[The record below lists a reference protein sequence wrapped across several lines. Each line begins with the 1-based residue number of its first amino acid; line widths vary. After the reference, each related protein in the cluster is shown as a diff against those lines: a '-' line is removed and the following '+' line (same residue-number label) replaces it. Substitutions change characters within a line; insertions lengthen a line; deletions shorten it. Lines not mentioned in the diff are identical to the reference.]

1 MRVIAALLLLVAV
14 AQAAPLRG
22 VRVERAPRFPF
33 HSYQSIVEA
42 AFEGK
47 LQDDE
52 PTSFVEMLPESMFVE
67 LGTGGAQGSAEGG
80 AAEAA
85 PQGASGATGG
95 TGSTGNTGS
104 TGQTGST
111 GETGVTGAADEPS
124 ESKDQVITATIVLAG
139 LTTEQFGESARNI
152 FLGTTAKFLNVDK
165 KQIVISGVMQQA
177 APSFLEVNADASSI
191 GVEVMISEV
200 SKSFAK
206 SVEAKLQNEVSVF
219 SQLLQA
225 SNNVAFSMLSGVVL
239 GSPIKVASIGQ
250 SGGCA
255 DQVLSQIAKIKTSGG
270 KGEDLP
276 ARLKEFCVQ
285 AFEAKKSQLGINQKV
300 VQTTC
305 ADAYAVIEKIKNE
318 DRLGKPIETAKSF
331 CKHMRRFFEK
341 VIASQGEGPM
351 SIGMASSVSEINKE
365 APGNGVSSCCVPHA
379 SPGCY
384 DKAIQDCVCKAQLA
398 GGRPS
403 KFGKKDPH
411 CCGES
416 WDLTC
421 TEHVEWFHCAGCP
434 QEALFR

>member
-14 AQAAPLRG
+14 AHAAPLRG
-22 VRVERAPRFPF
+22 VRVQRAPHFPF
-33 HSYQSIVEA
+33 HTYQSIVEA
-42 AFEGK
+42 AFEGR

-67 LGTGGAQGSAEGG
+67 LGTGGAEGASEGG
-80 AAEAA
+80 AASAA
-85 PQGASGATGG
+85 PTGASGTTGG
-95 TGSTGNTGS
+95 TGSTGA

-111 GETGVTGAADEPS
+111 GATGVTGSEEEPT
-124 ESKDQVITATIVLAG
+124 ENKDQVVTATIVLAG
-139 LTTEQFGESARNI
+139 LKTEQFSQSAKNI
-152 FLGTTAKFLNVDK
+152 FLGTVSKFLNVDK

-206 SVEAKLQNEVSVF
+206 AVGAKLEKDISEF

-225 SNNVAFSMLSGVVL
+225 SNNVAFAMLSGVVL
-239 GSPIKVASIGQ
+239 GAPIKVSSIGQ
-250 SGGCA
+250 AGGCA
-255 DQVLSQIAKIKTSGG
+255 DQVLAQIAKIKTSGG

-276 ARLKEFCVQ
+276 ARMKEFCVQ

-305 ADAYAVIEKIKNE
+305 QDAHAVIENIKNE
-318 DRLGKPIETAKSF
+318 DRLGKPIETARSF

-341 VIASQGEGPM
+341 VVASQGEGPM

-398 GGRPS
+398 GGKPS
-403 KFGKKDPH
+403 KFGKKDAH